1 MIVVDLNIQGQF
13 GQELMSRMKEQLA
26 AIYTYELI
34 AYTVRVRF
42 YALAPESL
50 YLSKPVEVHVTL
62 HV

>member
-1 MIVVDLNIQGQF
+1 
-13 GQELMSRMKEQLA
+13 MKEQLA